1 MHNINNTTYSIIMLT
16 SSLHLCSGMRTAQLQ
31 RRTGVQSE
39 PLMGTSQTVL
49 KPERGKARESEDIDG
64 WCSPTVS
71 AAVRKDGDGGT
82 THTTHTHIYMYT
94 PWSIYINTSMCALVR
109 FNFKLTCRV
118 NSDAVR
124 VQCRHP
130 DAYPPIAIEISN
142 EACVAAFLGTFA
154 LQIAAMESS
163 AKANGVGGKLK

>member
-1 MHNINNTTYSIIMLT
+1 MLT
-16 SSLHLCSGMRTAQLQ
+16 LSLHLCSGMRTAQLQ

-39 PLMGTSQTVL
+39 RLMGTSQTVL